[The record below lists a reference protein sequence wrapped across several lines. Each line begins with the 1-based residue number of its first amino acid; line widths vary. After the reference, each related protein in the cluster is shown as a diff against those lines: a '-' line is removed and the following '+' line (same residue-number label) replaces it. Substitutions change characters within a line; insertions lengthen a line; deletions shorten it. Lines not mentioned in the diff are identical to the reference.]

1 MLCNSTGHVFPEAIV
16 NDVDRMFELGEKQH
30 EQFVETR
37 LQKGS
42 LMVVDTKITKNLFKL
57 PSSASAIKAGTD
69 QIKLNQS
76 TLTKLDSACQ
86 NRRAAALELFKTEF
100 TGVPE
105 CFVKD
110 GTPFHATKSDIL
122 KSILSTSCNVDPSV
136 STDDQDG
143 ESFDVYIVDLSV
155 QIRAKAS
162 VRDSLDKE
170 MTYSQFCLSI

>member
-1 MLCNSTGHVFPEAIV
+1 MTNVHTCTFVHTFYNRCFIVYMFTEEQFEPINSTGIVFPEAMSTMLIV
-16 NDVDRMFELGEKQH
+16 CSSLGH

-42 LMVVDTKITKNLFKL
+42 LMVVDTKILFKL
-57 PSSASAIKAGTD
+57 PSSTSALKADTD

-110 GTPFHATKSDIL
+110 GIPLHGTKSDIL
-122 KSILSTSCNVDPSV
+122 KSILPHLAMATLLFLQMIKMV
-136 STDDQDG
+136 SLLMC
-143 ESFDVYIVDLSV
+143 I
-155 QIRAKAS
+155 
-162 VRDSLDKE
+162 
-170 MTYSQFCLSI
+170 